1 MRNRQRIGPLY
12 GFAMG
17 MEAWASTDD
26 EDPVL
31 PGNRWPNTPRKM
43 PIYAA
48 LHGAFHL
55 MNRRLDFAARDS
67 AGLSATDAIVLY
79 SALTNPDQGVFALRA
94 ATGLRAS
101 TLNSVLNRL
110 DGKRLL
116 KRVHETSDRRYAEV
130 RLTVEGRA
138 YAELSRDALHELD
151 EELAIFLSADQR
163 VRERNLR
170 GGPRRFHGLAISPTT
185 DVRATAARGHA
196 SRPPQTARRGPSRT
210 RAGRHE

>member
-1 MRNRQRIGPLY
+1 
-12 GFAMG
+12 
-17 MEAWASTDD
+17 
-26 EDPVL
+26 
-31 PGNRWPNTPRKM
+31 
-43 PIYAA
+43 
-48 LHGAFHL
+48 
-55 MNRRLDFAARDS
+55 
-67 AGLSATDAIVLY
+67 
-79 SALTNPDQGVFALRA
+79 VFALRA

-170 GGPRRFHGLAISPTT
+170 GGRGASTAWPLARPLTFEQPPLEGTHPGLL
-185 DVRATAARGHA
+185 R
-196 SRPPQTARRGPSRT
+196 RRGVVPAAHVQDAMSNQE
-210 RAGRHE
+210 AQLIGG